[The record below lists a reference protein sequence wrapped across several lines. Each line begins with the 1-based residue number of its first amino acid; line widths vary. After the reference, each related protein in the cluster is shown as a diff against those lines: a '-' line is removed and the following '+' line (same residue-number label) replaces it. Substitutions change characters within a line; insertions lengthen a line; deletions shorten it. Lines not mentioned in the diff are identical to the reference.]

1 MIEAA
6 IDWWGQAGRR
16 SMEHSALVEAA
27 QQFTR
32 ALAKIA
38 TLPAT
43 AALRRQQIEL
53 QVALITPLVHVK
65 GYSAPE
71 AKAAVEQ
78 ARLLLAQ
85 ADALGEAAEDPL
97 QLF

>member
-1 MIEAA
+1 
-6 IDWWGQAGRR
+6 
-16 SMEHSALVEAA
+16 MEHSALVEAA

-32 ALAKIA
+32 ALAQIA
-38 TLPAT
+38 TLPGT

-97 QLF
+97 QLFTMATYVAILPPIRWN